1 MIQKF
6 FLVTLFFGACFGQAL
21 VDSLN
26 NLDFSNVIAGPLMA
40 AVDAQARSAASSVD
54 FIRNVAFRNVSG
66 QSVVNNLEFSYDSV
80 AADGTTEK
88 LKMSIPLITMVHIP
102 YLEIS
107 NVDIQFNVKL
117 NGIKTIESDSSSGA
131 DVQGS
136 FFGQYRSGFSGMSVE
151 VKSQEKTKI
160 YGEDKQEYS
169 YTVQVRAIQ
178 ASPPPGAQK
187 LSLLLERLTR
197 EDVPVTP

>member
-1 MIQKF
+1 
-6 FLVTLFFGACFGQAL
+6 
-21 VDSLN
+21 
-26 NLDFSNVIAGPLMA
+26 
-40 AVDAQARSAASSVD
+40 
-54 FIRNVAFRNVSG
+54 
-66 QSVVNNLEFSYDSV
+66 
-80 AADGTTEK
+80 
-88 LKMSIPLITMVHIP
+88 MSIPLITMVHIP

-117 NGIKTIESDSSSGA
+117 NGIKTIESESNSGA